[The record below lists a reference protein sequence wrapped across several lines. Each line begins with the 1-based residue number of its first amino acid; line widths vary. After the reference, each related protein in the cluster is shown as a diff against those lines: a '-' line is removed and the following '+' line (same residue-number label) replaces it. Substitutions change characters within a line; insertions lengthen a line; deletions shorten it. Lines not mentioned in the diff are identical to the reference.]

1 MEVVQNSRRIF
12 IYICK
17 LNFIRWKNSR
27 YDFVFE
33 KTMDIVKK
41 KKLKKIFL
49 YKKINKKMDD
59 DDMTMSR
66 KGCIFIFNKCKLF
79 CFFN

>member
-1 MEVVQNSRRIF
+1 ME
-12 IYICK
+12 K
-17 LNFIRWKNSR
+17 LAIRFCFRKNNGYR
-27 YDFVFE
+27 E
-33 KTMDIVKK
+33 E